1 MNRKT
6 NQATHPTGNDGN
18 EQRRSHRLRSLFDT
32 AFAMVE
38 PFLDARNGWAGSSLE
53 HLAFRV
59 VRGNFPELT
68 SAEVQVLVAAVQ
80 RAYIDRYPDNS
91 EHLPHSGELGGA
103 PA

>member
-1 MNRKT
+1 MDLRT
-6 NQATHPTGNDGN
+6 RRPTGDDGR

-38 PFLDARNGWAGSSLE
+38 PFLDVRNGWAGSSLE
-53 HLAFRV
+53 HLAFRL

-68 SAEVQVLVAAVQ
+68 SAEVQVLVAAIH
-80 RAYIDRYPDNS
+80 RAYIERHPDS
-91 EHLPHSGELGGA
+91 SDHLPHPGEFGRA